1 MHLFV
6 LNSHTCSSVKW
17 KTGYEEIL
25 FFSKHAPNVNISVFK
40 KIYETS
46 ISFCKCIEKSFV
58 FFKQQFMVCFFY
70 QN

>member
-1 MHLFV
+1 MNKYF
-6 LNSHTCSSVKW
+6 
-17 KTGYEEIL
+17 

-58 FFKQQFMVCFFY
+58 FFKQQFMVCFFLSKLGVLL
-70 QN
+70 